1 MTLERGVDE
10 SHLSHYLC
18 PPPLTNIDLLAIM
31 VSLETL
37 RRRMDLS
44 TSRRRTSR
52 LWAIS
57 FDPRE
62 KSRRTWT
69 QPVRSHHHPFIPR
82 GTLSKVE
89 IRTFRGST
97 LGFNEYLARKLGLL
111 TAASKW
117 TIMTLWSIGTTLCS
131 FCKRALFV

>member
-1 MTLERGVDE
+1 MNLIFPTTFA
-10 SHLSHYLC
+10 
-18 PPPLTNIDLLAIM
+18 PPPSRILTFWP
-31 VSLETL
+31 SWFPWETL

-69 QPVRSHHHPFIPR
+69 QPVRSHHHPFMPR